1 MFSVIAGC
9 GYRKTVPLYPGPLPA
24 ITFSPG
30 VKEMKR
36 QNGKKFAEKHESN
49 APVNEKIKD
58 TIMHRAKNND
68 LSCAVAFKIAA
79 ELNVSPAEVGKTADL
94 MEISLVK
101 CQLGLF
107 GYTPEKKIVKPKA
120 AANPDLATA
129 IQDARVEGRLPCE
142 SAWEIA
148 RRFDVSKMTVS
159 SVCEQLNIKVKPCQ
173 LGAF

>member
-1 MFSVIAGC
+1 M
-9 GYRKTVPLYPGPLPA
+9 R
-24 ITFSPG
+24 
-30 VKEMKR
+30 
-36 QNGKKFAEKHESN
+36 
-49 APVNEKIKD
+49 
-58 TIMHRAKNND
+58 RAKNNE
-68 LSCAVAFKIAA
+68 LSCAAAFKISA

-120 AANPDLATA
+120 AANPDLANA
-129 IQDARVEGRLPCE
+129 IRDARVDGKLPCE